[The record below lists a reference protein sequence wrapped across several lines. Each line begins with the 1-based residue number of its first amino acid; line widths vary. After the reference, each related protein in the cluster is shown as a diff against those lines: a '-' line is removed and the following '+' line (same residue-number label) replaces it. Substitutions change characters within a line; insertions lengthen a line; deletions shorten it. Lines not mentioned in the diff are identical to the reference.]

1 MSTVAPKPTDQ
12 AAERRKAIL
21 SQLDRILASRLFSH
35 SRRCGPL
42 LRYAVTEALEG
53 RADRL
58 KERTIGA
65 NVFGRKPD
73 YDTAADPIVRTTA
86 SEVRKRIA
94 QYYHEQGGTATVW
107 IDLAAGSYV
116 PEFRFA
122 GPPGTA
128 AELERVPLNE
138 LARAEQDAET
148 HRGVAHVRV
157 GLAGQ
162 AWPRRGLWRAGVSL
176 AILALAAA
184 GIWYLTGPA
193 RATPGELSRFWEPFW
208 RSGAAIIA
216 IGGGVSTDPEPAVEG
231 KPLTAMDALNADRVG
246 FVDAAAVASVVG
258 LFRGR
263 GRQLALRRGG
273 TITLEELRKA
283 PSVLVGSNNPW
294 TLRMLASQRFYIE
307 YGAQTRSIALRDR
320 QKPDQPVFGVD
331 LSATPAAS
339 QTVGYAVISRFVDR
353 TTEQPVLIL
362 AGLGREG
369 TIAAAEFVTEPRY
382 LRAFETQAPPAW
394 ARKNVQI
401 VISTEVVNASSGPPR
416 IVAIH
421 TW

>member
-1 MSTVAPKPTDQ
+1 MSETAVPKPPEP
-12 AAERRKAIL
+12 AADRREAIL
-21 SQLDRILASRLFSH
+21 RELDQILTSRLFKN

-42 LRYAVTEALEG
+42 LRYVVTEALEG

-58 KERTIGA
+58 KERTIGSD
-65 NVFGRKPD
+65 VFGRKPD

-94 QYYHEQGGTATVW
+94 QYYHEHGATAAVW
-107 IDLAAGSYV
+107 IDLTPGSYV

-122 GPPGTA
+122 GSPGA
-128 AELERVPLNE
+128 AASLVAVPVEE
-138 LARAEQDAET
+138 LARPEPAGET
-148 HRGVAHVRV
+148 PPEASEPAGSGLGGRARSQTRPGVF
-157 GLAGQ
+157 
-162 AWPRRGLWRAGVSL
+162 L
-176 AILALAAA
+176 AILATALA
-184 GIWYLTGPA
+184 GIWYLAGPA
-193 RATPGELSRFWEPFW
+193 RSTPGELSRFWEPFW
-208 RSGAAIIA
+208 RSGPAIIA
-216 IGGGVSTDPEPAVEG
+216 IGGGVSTDPEPAAEG

-258 LFRGR
+258 LFRER
-263 GRQLALRRGG
+263 GKQLALRRGG
-273 TITLEELRKA
+273 ALTLEDLRKV

-294 TLRMLASQRFYIE
+294 TVRLLASQRFYIE
-307 YGAQTRSIALRDR
+307 YGAGTRSIALRDR
-320 QKPDQPVFGVD
+320 QRPAQPVFSVD
-331 LSATPAAS
+331 LSSTPAAS

-369 TIAAAEFVTEPRY
+369 TTAAAEFVTEPKY
-382 LRAFETQAPPAW
+382 LRTFERQAPPAW

-416 IVAIH
+416 LVAIH
-421 TW
+421 VW